1 MGQARQR
8 AGVVRRWLR
17 PLVAAVAVV
26 SGLTASGVAHAETVT
41 RTVFTD
47 GFTGDRGTG
56 ADAAKWSG
64 GSQGAWLDGDGNLVL
79 NSWLSSVPTFNQA
92 TGHVSARIRAGRSS
106 GAWRSLG
113 VLNEAGGMLSGRVET
128 LGRDE
133 VDDYD
138 FHTFAIDWTRTAFV
152 WSVDGEQVL
161 RLTPDTAAQPFR
173 LALNMG
179 GGDRYSSGILVDSVT
194 VTVRVTVVK
203 PAKAWKTF
211 TTYQVGDRVTYRGA
225 TYRVLARH
233 TALPDWEPGLVPELF
248 QKV

>member
-17 PLVAAVAVV
+17 PLVAAVVVV

-56 ADAAKWSG
+56 ATAAKWSG
-64 GSQGAWLDGDGNLVL
+64 DSRGAWLDGDGNLVL
-79 NSWLSSVPTFNQA
+79 NSWLTSVPTFSQA

-128 LGRDE
+128 LGQDE

-179 GGDRYSSGILVDSVT
+179 GGGRY
-194 VTVRVTVVK
+194 
-203 PAKAWKTF
+203 
-211 TTYQVGDRVTYRGA
+211 
-225 TYRVLARH
+225 
-233 TALPDWEPGLVPELF
+233 
-248 QKV
+248 